1 MKITTIK
8 LSKSTKERLDNLRV
22 FKRETYDDILQ
33 EALNILNLCRISPER
48 ARGKL
53 IVLERE
59 RRRHMKPK
67 AQASERSA
75 TPQSNQQSYPETRK
89 L

>member
-8 LSKSTKERLDNLRV
+8 LSKETKERLDNLRV

-33 EALNILNLCRISPER
+33 EALDILNLCRISPER

-67 AQASERSA
+67 VQASVRSA
-75 TPQSNQQSYPETRK
+75 APQSSQQSYPETRR